1 MISTEYDGEFVDD
14 ALDEFETYEDY
25 LNEFIDDKDRKY
37 LEDIDLARQ
46 LVELGIHSK
55 TQTLKKEQFYAK
67 KKAIEEARK
76 NQNKDK
82 VRILTHTL
90 VNPPT
95 YLEDEFLK
103 ALAEREDDV
112 KKIRY
117 SGSIFSVFQVL
128 EDRTGFFL

>member
-103 ALAEREDDV
+103 ALADREDDV
-112 KKIRY
+112 TFRIVALGCALATFKL
-117 SGSIFSVFQVL
+117 S
-128 EDRTGFFL
+128 

>member
-1 MISTEYDGEFVDD
+1 MDD

-103 ALAEREDDV
+103 ALADREDDV
-112 KKIRY
+112 TFRIVALGCALATFKL
-117 SGSIFSVFQVL
+117 S
-128 EDRTGFFL
+128 